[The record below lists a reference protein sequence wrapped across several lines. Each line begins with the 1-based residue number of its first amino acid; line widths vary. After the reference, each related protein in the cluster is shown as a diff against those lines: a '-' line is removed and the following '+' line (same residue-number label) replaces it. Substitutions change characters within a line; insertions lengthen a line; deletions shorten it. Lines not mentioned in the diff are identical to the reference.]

1 MEKQLATGISVIFH
15 PLLMTTLLFI
25 VLLGFYPEA
34 VLTFQMNSK
43 ARWLIVLL
51 IFITTFIIP
60 SISLYILKL
69 TRSIT
74 SLSLF
79 ERKERIMPFF
89 YTTVFY
95 GITAYLF
102 SRQISSSSVIIGI
115 MTGTTIVLFV
125 TAIITLFWK
134 ISAHGAGMGGFVGFL
149 IAIKILNPEID
160 LIVPLAIA
168 IIASGLTLASRLNL
182 DAHTPAQVY
191 AGFGV
196 GVLVSFVA
204 LYLM

>member
-1 MEKQLATGISVIFH
+1 
-15 PLLMTTLLFI
+15 MTTLLFI
-25 VLLGFYPEA
+25 LLLGFYPEA

-115 MTGTTIVLFV
+115 MTGTTIVLFI

-134 ISAHGAGMGGFVGFL
+134 ISAHGAGIGGFVGFL
-149 IAIKILNPEID
+149 IAIKILNPEVD

-168 IIASGLTLASRLNL
+168 ILASGLTLASRLYL

-196 GVLVSFVA
+196 GVFVSFVS

>member
-34 VLTFQMNSK
+34 VLTFQMNSN

-115 MTGTTIVLFV
+115 MTGTTIVLFI

-134 ISAHGAGMGGFVGFL
+134 ISAHGAGIGGFVGFL
-149 IAIKILNPEID
+149 SAIKILNPEID

-168 IIASGLTLASRLNL
+168 IIASGLTLASRLYL

-191 AGFGV
+191 AGYGV